1 MNIFK
6 SFMKIMRKHLTAA
19 LIYLTVFLI
28 VGIAMTKTSSSGDS
42 GYENTSLKISVTDL
56 DDSEASRAAVK
67 FIEKN
72 NKLVEIGR
80 DKDEQLDALYY
91 GKADIIITIEKG
103 YSEKLEAGETLGLFS
118 EYSVP
123 GTYSAILF
131 DSQLNRYIGMVS
143 AGVLSGDSSAEA
155 SLKANDILADEVET
169 VMLKNETETDSLE
182 KNLQYYFFK
191 YLAYILVAVIM
202 SGLCPVLL
210 VMNKRDIRR
219 RVNCSSISSSSQLIQ
234 TALGI
239 LVFSVGL
246 YIILMVSGM
255 ILYKSEMFTTHG
267 LLGMLNVF
275 VFVIVALTLCMMISS
290 FSPSEKSVSMIT
302 NVVGLGMSFLCGVFV
317 PQNLLGGAAMNIG
330 KLLPAFWYVK
340 ANNILMEMED
350 EVFSYGEFFVCLGVE
365 LAFATAM
372 FGVSL
377 ILSKT
382 KRQSED

>member
-1 MNIFK
+1 
-6 SFMKIMRKHLTAA
+6 
-19 LIYLTVFLI
+19 
-28 VGIAMTKTSSSGDS
+28 
-42 GYENTSLKISVTDL
+42 
-56 DDSEASRAAVK
+56 
-67 FIEKN
+67 
-72 NKLVEIGR
+72 
-80 DKDEQLDALYY
+80 
-91 GKADIIITIEKG
+91 
-103 YSEKLEAGETLGLFS
+103 
-118 EYSVP
+118 
-123 GTYSAILF
+123 
-131 DSQLNRYIGMVS
+131 MVS
-143 AGVLSGDSSAEA
+143 AGVLSGDPAAEA
-155 SLKANDILADEVET
+155 SLKANDILTDEVET
-169 VMLKNETETDSLE
+169 VMLKNENETDSLE
-182 KNLQYYFFK
+182 KNMQYYFFK

-210 VMNKRDIRR
+210 VMNKKDIRR

-365 LAFATAM
+365 LAFAAAM

>member
-6 SFMKIMRKHLTAA
+6 SFMKVMRKHMNAA
-19 LIYLTVFLI
+19 LIYLIVFLI
-28 VGIAMTKTSSSGDS
+28 VGIAMTKTSSSGDN
-42 GYENTSLKISVTDL
+42 GYENTRLKISVTDL
-56 DDSEASRAAVK
+56 DDSEASRTVVK

-72 NKLVEIGR
+72 NKLVEVGS
-80 DKDEQLDALYY
+80 DKDERLDTLYY

-103 YSEKLEAGETLGLFS
+103 YSERLESGETSGLFS

-143 AGVLSGDSSAEA
+143 AGVLSGDSAAEA
-155 SLKANDILADEVET
+155 SLKATDILSDEVET
-169 VMLKNETETDSLE
+169 VMLKSESKTGSFE
-182 KNLQYYFFK
+182 KDMQYYFFK
-191 YLAYILVAVIM
+191 YLAYILIAVVM

-210 VMNKRDIRR
+210 IMNKKDIRNR
-219 RVNCSSISSSSQLIQ
+219 MNCSSISSSSQLIQ
-234 TALGI
+234 TALGTLI
-239 LVFSVGL
+239 FAVGL
-246 YIILMVSGM
+246 YIILMAAGM

-267 LLGMLNVF
+267 LLGMLNAF
-275 VFVIVALTLCMMISS
+275 VFVIVALALCLMISA
-290 FSPSEKSVSMIT
+290 FAPSEKSVSMIT

-317 PQNLLGGAAMNIG
+317 PQNLLGSAALNIG

-350 EVFSYGEFFVCLGVE
+350 EVFSGGKFFICLGIQ
-365 LAFATAM
+365 LAFAAAM

-377 ILSKT
+377 VLSKT
-382 KRQSED
+382 KRQSES